1 MAKKL
6 YKPLLIDSVTANEN
20 LEQYRFVGFDGRHC
34 SAGAKAVGVCDVS
47 TEKDQYAPVG
57 VLGIFL
63 VEASAIITAGAKV
76 TSDANGKAVTVANA
90 DEVNGIALDSASAA
104 GDSIRRVRG
113 I

>member
-34 SAGAKAVGVCDVS
+34 AAGAKAYGVCDVS

-63 VEASAIITAGAKV
+63 VEAASAITVGANV
-76 TSDANGKAVTVANA
+76 TSDANGKAVTVSENNA
-90 DEVNGIALDSASAA
+90 INGIALDAASA
-104 GDSIRRVRG
+104 GDIIRIVRG

>member
-34 SAGAKAVGVCDVS
+34 SAGAKAFGVCDVS

-63 VEASAIITAGAKV
+63 VEAASAITASANV
-76 TSDANGKAVTVANA
+76 TSDANGKAVVSAEH
-90 DEVNGIALDSASAA
+90 DEINGIALDSASA
-104 GDSIRRVRG
+104 GDIIRIVRG